1 MVRDYPLTA
10 AAARA
15 YSPVMRLAAIGA
27 SDVGLKRRHNEDAYL
42 IMPEAGLFA
51 VADGLGGHASGEVAS
66 RMAVEHLAACF
77 GAIGGSPEER
87 LRSAFQAAN
96 QAVFARG
103 SADPHLSGMG
113 TTLVAVHLADG
124 GPLAVAHVGDSRAY
138 LFREGRLSRLTEDHS
153 LLQDFIRQSNPTP
166 EEIEAYPHKNV
177 IVRALGMKET
187 VEADVGLVQVREG
200 DLVLLCC
207 DGLFGMLPDQQMA
220 GILLEEGGEIRRA
233 NQLLVDA
240 ANQAGG
246 SDNVTSVLVEIVEL

>member
-1 MVRDYPLTA
+1 
-10 AAARA
+10 
-15 YSPVMRLAAIGA
+15 MRLAAIGT
-27 SDVGLKRRHNEDAYL
+27 SDVGLKRGHNEDAFL
-42 IMPEAGLFA
+42 VMPEAGLFA

-66 RMAVEHLAACF
+66 RMAVDHLAGCF
-77 GAIGGSPEER
+77 VGLEGSPVER
-87 LRSAFQAAN
+87 LRAAFQSAN
-96 QAVFARG
+96 RAVFALG

-113 TTLVAVHLADG
+113 TTLVAGHFAEG

-153 LLQDFIRQSNPTP
+153 LLQDFINRSNPTL
-166 EEIEAYPHKNV
+166 EQIDAFPHKNV
-177 IVRALGMKET
+177 IVRALGMREA
-187 VEADVGLVQVREG
+187 VEVDVGLVEVREG

-220 GILLEEGGEIRRA
+220 EILRLEGGEILRA

-246 SDNVTSVLVEIVEL
+246 ADNVTSVLIEVVER